1 LIALERMKFKTRKR
15 LIIELDGSQHFEQ
28 TEYDA
33 IRTEFLKSKGHKVIR
48 FWNNDV
54 ANNMDSVLQIIWD
67 ALP

>member
-1 LIALERMKFKTRKR
+1 MIALERMKFKTRKR